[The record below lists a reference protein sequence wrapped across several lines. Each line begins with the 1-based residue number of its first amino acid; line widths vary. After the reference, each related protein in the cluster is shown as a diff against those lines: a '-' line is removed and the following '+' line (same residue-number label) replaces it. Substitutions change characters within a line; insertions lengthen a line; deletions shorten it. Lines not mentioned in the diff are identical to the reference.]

1 MTNMVRRAPRL
12 LPIVT
17 FLMIAGI
24 AAVALYFAAG
34 TASANANAVTG
45 VSVSPGTSAGE
56 ILISW
61 NAHPDNPTDY
71 RVLWALDGEKF
82 RSGNKTARTAFVTGT
97 SHTVTGLTPGA
108 TYKAKIRAR
117 WSSGPNAPFSS
128 VATGNAAE
136 AAPAATPTPQNT
148 DTTDSANPDPF
159 DDTGTVVI
167 PDEHLHIPWQGHTV
181 VDIDT
186 RRHYRNFNPGNLTSA
201 TDVDWFRLPSLP
213 LNRPIRFR
221 IADDRFGHGDLKMA
235 LYDSSGDI
243 YDQNG
248 YLFEYT
254 DSRFSSMTV
263 DMVFIPD
270 TLADY
275 YLGISSESGKTG
287 QYWLKYFEWN
297 QPAEGDRGTR
307 DCTKGYFKDNNPCRL
322 YPNTTAE
329 GHFNDRGSTVNDTFD
344 IGDEDIYQ
352 IFIRPG
358 ASYNFCVTTTSTG
371 NFEVQAL
378 DGPLHFW
385 TSGIGPTG
393 GREVCDTINPQDR
406 GMRLEVM
413 IRAWTSSTN
422 GRGAGGNYT
431 VSFST
436 Q

>member
-45 VSVSPGTSAGE
+45 VDVSPGTSAGE

-71 RVLWALDGEKF
+71 RVLWALDGKKF
-82 RSGNKTARTAFVTGT
+82 RSGNNTARTAFVTGT

-108 TYKAKIRAR
+108 TYKAKVRAR

-136 AAPAATPTPQNT
+136 DAPAATPTPQNT

-167 PDEHLHIPWQGHTV
+167 PDDHLSTPWQGHTV

-221 IADDRFGHGDLKMA
+221 IADDDFEQGDLRMT
-235 LYDSSGDI
+235 LYDGDG
-243 YDQNG
+243 DVAVSNNHR
-248 YLFEYT
+248 LSYT

-270 TLADY
+270 TLVDY
-275 YLGISSESGKTG
+275 YLGISSENGKTG
-287 QYWLKYFEWN
+287 QYWLKYFEWT

-352 IFIRPG
+352 IFIRPR

-385 TSGIGPTG
+385 TSRIGPTG

-431 VSFST
+431 VSLST